1 MLREI
6 FHGFIRVHILYHA
19 SKEPMS
25 GAFMMKELR
34 RHGYHISPGT
44 LYPILHKMEAQG
56 FLEGEWKVINGKRV
70 KLYSITEKGLEVLK
84 ESKAKIKELFDE
96 IMEE

>member
-19 SKEPMS
+19 SKEPVS
-25 GAFMMKELR
+25 GVFMMKELK
-34 RHGYHISPGT
+34 RHGYRISPGT
-44 LYPILHKMEAQG
+44 LYPTLHKMEAQG
-56 FLEGEWKVINGKRV
+56 FLKGEWRVINGKRI

-84 ESKAKIKELFDE
+84 ESKAKIRELFDE
-96 IMEE
+96 IMGE